1 MLVEIDTRLHR
12 SDDVVVAP
20 DLFDNAKREM
30 MSLMMRDN
38 FSRYKRSDLFKA
50 FLKRLGIL

>member
-12 SDDVVVAP
+12 SDVVAP
-20 DLFDNAKREM
+20 DLFDNAKREIL
-30 MSLMMRDN
+30 SLMMRDN

>member
-12 SDDVVVAP
+12 SDDVSAP
-20 DLFDNAKREM
+20 DLFDNAKREIL
-30 MSLMMRDN
+30 SLMMRDN
-38 FSRYKRSDLFKA
+38 FSRYKRSDMFKA